1 MTPQSA
7 LRLPAPLKEE
17 PRKKSPLIEERPDR
31 AEELSCPFEKG
42 YLETQQRANSV
53 RPYGGAYVPLEKAPV
68 GCALCW
74 DVPKGQGDNPYVCS
88 LRSIHLP
95 FQGRHIYRPRW
106 DAIRFS
112 ISGTLESMWVSTS
125 TGELQRAKKMPEKR
139 KKSLSGTALS
149 RQALFVIWCC
159 DPVSRWF
166 IFFGYPG
173 TGRLRTCL

>member
-17 PRKKSPLIEERPDR
+17 PRKKSPLIEEMPDR

-74 DVPKGQGDNPYVCS
+74 DVPKGQGDIPPALRATS
-88 LRSIHLP
+88 L
-95 FQGRHIYRPRW
+95 FKG
-106 DAIRFS
+106 D
-112 ISGTLESMWVSTS
+112 
-125 TGELQRAKKMPEKR
+125 
-139 KKSLSGTALS
+139 
-149 RQALFVIWCC
+149 
-159 DPVSRWF
+159 
-166 IFFGYPG
+166 
-173 TGRLRTCL
+173 

>member
-17 PRKKSPLIEERPDR
+17 PRKKSPLIEEMPDR

-74 DVPKGQGDNPYVCS
+74 DVPKGQEDYPSGTAC
-88 LRSIHLP
+88 HLP
-95 FQGRHIYRPRW
+95 FQGRLNNSSALSGISS
-106 DAIRFS
+106 IRGDYS
-112 ISGTLESMWVSTS
+112 AKPP
-125 TGELQRAKKMPEKR
+125 LQRRWQATGLTVE
-139 KKSLSGTALS
+139 S
-149 RQALFVIWCC
+149 RANDVRPYGKVFSSKQTNF
-159 DPVSRWF
+159 
-166 IFFGYPG
+166 
-173 TGRLRTCL
+173 

>member
-1 MTPQSA
+1 MEIVTALCKSVFKKIFLKGTYNWDISGMRMIPPA
-7 LRLPAPLKEE
+7 LRATFL
-17 PRKKSPLIEERPDR
+17 
-31 AEELSCPFEKG
+31 FKG
-42 YLETQQRANSV
+42 GLFFYH
-53 RPYGGAYVPLEKAPV
+53 VPLEKAPV

-74 DVPKGQGDNPYVCS
+74 DVPKGQGDNPSVCS

-112 ISGTLESMWVSTS
+112 ISSTLESMWASTS
-125 TGELQRAKKMPEKR
+125 TGVLQRAKMPEKR